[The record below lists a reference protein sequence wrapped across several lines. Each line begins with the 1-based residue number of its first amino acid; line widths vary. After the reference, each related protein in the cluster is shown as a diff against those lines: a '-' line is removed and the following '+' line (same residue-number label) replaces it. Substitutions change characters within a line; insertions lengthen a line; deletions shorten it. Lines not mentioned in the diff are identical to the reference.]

1 MPNNG
6 RVLVPEV
13 FYEDRRCAYHQARL
27 RADPASVAFIVYDF
41 IPWLHPDR
49 IGVEQS
55 AHLMPYLRLLR
66 TARRLAFIS
75 GATCADYARRVMR
88 GRGVNGIVLPLGC
101 DSLGLARQAFS
112 AGRRGFL
119 CIGSIDG
126 RKNQDRVLR
135 AFQMLWARGHEI
147 PLTVVGDAFP
157 RVDVTEFE
165 ATRSHRLFAWHRHA
179 GDAIVGDLLRTA
191 RGTIYASEIEGYGI
205 PPMESL
211 YAGVPV
217 ICAEALP
224 SVAEL
229 PFAGQV
235 RLAKITPET
244 IADAVVMLSNDDIAA
259 RLWKEAQHLT
269 LATWGDFARQTA
281 SWMQSAV
288 SPTDPPAATN

>member
-1 MPNNG
+1 MIILDVTELIANPIRAGIQRVVRELIRRWPADVPMRVARYDPTEGLVAVPDSAVELVTDCVPESAESPTSEVALRVASQLRRGGPTLPNNG

-75 GATCADYARRVMR
+75 GATRADYARRVMR

-119 CIGSIDG
+119 SKNGFAVACCCFGHDAMG
-126 RKNQDRVLR
+126 RVRV
-135 AFQMLWARGHEI
+135 G
-147 PLTVVGDAFP
+147 
-157 RVDVTEFE
+157 
-165 ATRSHRLFAWHRHA
+165 
-179 GDAIVGDLLRTA
+179 RTK
-191 RGTIYASEIEGYGI
+191 
-205 PPMESL
+205 P
-211 YAGVPV
+211 
-217 ICAEALP
+217 
-224 SVAEL
+224 
-229 PFAGQV
+229 
-235 RLAKITPET
+235 
-244 IADAVVMLSNDDIAA
+244 
-259 RLWKEAQHLT
+259 W
-269 LATWGDFARQTA
+269 
-281 SWMQSAV
+281 
-288 SPTDPPAATN
+288 